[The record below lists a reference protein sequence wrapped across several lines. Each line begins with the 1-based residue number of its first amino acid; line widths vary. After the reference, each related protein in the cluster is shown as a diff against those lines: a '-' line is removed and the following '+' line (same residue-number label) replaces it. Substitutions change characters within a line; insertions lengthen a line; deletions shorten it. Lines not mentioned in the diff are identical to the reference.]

1 MQKNMMLQ
9 VARRVVAGFGSS
21 SCIAAA
27 VAVAVVLPA
36 QTLVGQTKGAAAA
49 PPSQFRRVTQVGI
62 GPTNSITDV
71 PNLKVGMYTRT
82 DSGYRTGTTVIRTE
96 YGATAGYSQM
106 GGAPGTKETDL
117 LKPGGEVRTVQAIV
131 LSGGSAYGLDA
142 ATGVMRWMEEHN
154 YGVPIGTAGVV
165 PIVPAAI
172 LMDLG
177 RGGNFKKRPDADF
190 GYKAAEAATNAP
202 VKSGRVGMG
211 MGAGWGMGTA
221 SVKLSN
227 GYTVAAIVGVNPA
240 GSPLDP
246 RTCLPYGLF
255 LEMDNE
261 FNLVQPSASECK
273 TAVAGRGGPKDG
285 SDHAVTNTTIAVVA
299 TDAPIEDLEAERMA
313 QVADAGL
320 ARSIRPIFGISDG
333 DTVFGLATTAPT
345 HTLTNADL
353 QGIFQAAADV
363 LGRAVVHAV
372 VDSHQVG
379 SSRVGYCEEYPSA
392 CVKRHAQ
399 NTQVP
404 SSSSVGAGAAR
415 Q

>member
-1 MQKNMMLQ
+1 MAL
-9 VARRVVAGFGSS
+9 
-21 SCIAAA
+21 
-27 VAVAVVLPA
+27 VLPA
-36 QTLVGQTKGAAAA
+36 HALVGQTPAAASIFA
-49 PPSQFRRVTQVGI
+49 QGQRVTVVGI

-71 PNLKVGMYTRT
+71 PNLKVGNYTRS
-82 DSGYRTGTTVIRTE
+82 DSGYRSGTTVIRTE
-96 YGATAGYSQM
+96 RGATAGYSQL

-117 LKPGGEVRTVQAIV
+117 LKPGGLVRAVVQAIV

-142 ATGVMRWMEEHN
+142 ATGVMRWMEEHGF
-154 YGVPIGTAGVV
+154 GVPIGKEGVV

-177 RGGNFKKRPDADF
+177 RGGDFKKRPDAEF
-190 GYKAAEAATNAP
+190 GYKAAAAATNAP
-202 VKSGRVGMG
+202 IKSGRVGMG

-261 FNLVQPSASECK
+261 FNLVQPSAAECK
-273 TAVAGRGGPKDG
+273 TAVAGRGGPNDG
-285 SDHAVTNTTIAVVA
+285 SGHAVTNTTIAVVA
-299 TDAPIEDLEAERMA
+299 TDAPMEDIEVGRMA
-313 QVADAGL
+313 VVADAGL

-333 DTVFGLATTAPT
+333 DTIFGMATTPPSHA
-345 HTLTNADL
+345 LTNADL
-353 QGIFQAAADV
+353 SAIYNAAADV

-392 CVKRHAQ
+392 CVKRHAE
-399 NTQVP
+399 NTRMP
-404 SSSSVGAGAAR
+404 SPSRVRDGAAR